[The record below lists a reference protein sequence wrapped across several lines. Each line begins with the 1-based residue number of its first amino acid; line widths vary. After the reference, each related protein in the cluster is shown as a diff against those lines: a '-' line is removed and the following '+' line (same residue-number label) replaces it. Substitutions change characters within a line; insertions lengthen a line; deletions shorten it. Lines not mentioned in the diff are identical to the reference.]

1 MDENG
6 EMKTI
11 LFIDY
16 ENFQTLSLDTLDPD
30 ATEVW
35 FFVGETQNKLPF
47 QLVETAQRFGSSLK
61 WIKIEGTGKNNLD
74 FHIVYEL
81 GRISSRSSSGAEGGT
96 PEVYILSKDKGYD
109 AVINYAKRFGVRVRR
124 IVNASQMPTARVSAP
139 QSKYTESVVANLRK
153 IPAPRRPRT
162 RSSLEKH
169 LESAFQG
176 RIPRE
181 DISTIIEELFLD
193 ESISEKNNRLNYKF

>member
-1 MDENG
+1 
-6 EMKTI
+6 MKTI

-16 ENFQTLSLDTLDPD
+16 ENFQTLTLDTIDPTS
-30 ATEVW
+30 TEVW

-47 QLVETAQRFGSSLK
+47 SLVESSQRFGASLK

-81 GRISSRSSSGAEGGT
+81 GRISAGESPS

-109 AVINYAKRFGVRVRR
+109 AVINYAKRFNMRVRR
-124 IVNASQMPTARVSAP
+124 IVNASQMPSSTVSAP
-139 QSKYTESVVANLRK
+139 QSKYTESAVANLGK
-153 IPAPRRPRT
+153 IPTARRPRT

-169 LESAFQG
+169 LRSAFQG
-176 RIPRE
+176 KIPAE
-181 DISTIIEELFLD
+181 DVATIIEELFVD
-193 ESISEKNNRLNYKF
+193 ESITEKNNRIHYKF